1 MGLFQRLFGKKN
13 TAPVAVNEKPPAKVE
28 AALPKAMDSSW
39 QEVPFYLESEPE
51 ERELVAVIATAIA
64 AGDAPESEFQVKRV
78 LKKNPEA
85 QLVATIV
92 TAIAAGDAPA
102 SQFQVKKIYRK
113 K

>member
-1 MGLFQRLFGKKN
+1 MGLFQRLFGKKTIEQN
-13 TAPVAVNEKPPAKVE
+13 AVKEKQPATPKQSSPTAIAEE
-28 AALPKAMDSSW
+28 W
-39 QEVPFYLESEPE
+39 QEVPFYLESEPQ

-85 QLVATIV
+85 QLVAVIA

-102 SQFQVKKIYRK
+102 SQFQVKKIYQK